1 MLSSMTGYGRAEFTE
16 KNITAVAELRS
27 VNNRFLEVSA
37 RLPRSLSVRE
47 NEVKELIR
55 RKILRGKINATVT
68 VEHSNG
74 GSVPLRINVEAAKE
88 VYKLLNRLRR
98 STGMKEKIKI
108 DHLLH
113 FSEVIEQEQVPEAD
127 EQEWTAAR
135 EAIEKAVDGLRAMR
149 EQEGRELEK
158 DLRHRVHMLDQQ
170 IGRIEELSTAQVPAE
185 RERLRERI
193 RLLVENEALDEGRLE
208 LERALNITEEVMR
221 QLITRVERPL
231 SARRS
236 ASAPACRQFWCR
248 RGLVVA
254 TSARRCLTTRRSSAS
269 SSRSRRSATSSARG
283 RGKTARRRDRSSS
296 AWGCAP
302 P

>member
-208 LERALNITEEVMR
+208 MELALMADRLDVTEECVRFRSHTKFFLQAFADGEPAGRKLNFLLQEMNREVNTIGSKSSAAEIAHQVVQVKEELERIREQVQNIE
-221 QLITRVERPL
+221 
-231 SARRS
+231 
-236 ASAPACRQFWCR
+236 
-248 RGLVVA
+248 
-254 TSARRCLTTRRSSAS
+254 
-269 SSRSRRSATSSARG
+269 
-283 RGKTARRRDRSSS
+283 
-296 AWGCAP
+296 
-302 P
+302 

>member
-55 RKILRGKINATVT
+55 KKILRGKINATVT

-135 EAIEKAVDGLRAMR
+135 EAIEKAVNVEIDKKL
-149 EQEGRELEK
+149 
-158 DLRHRVHMLDQQ
+158 
-170 IGRIEELSTAQVPAE
+170 IRIEEPIKMTGSHT
-185 RERLRERI
+185 
-193 RLLVENEALDEGRLE
+193 VEVHLKQGTNASVKIEVEK
-208 LERALNITEEVMR
+208 EE
-221 QLITRVERPL
+221 E
-231 SARRS
+231 
-236 ASAPACRQFWCR
+236 
-248 RGLVVA
+248 
-254 TSARRCLTTRRSSAS
+254 
-269 SSRSRRSATSSARG
+269 
-283 RGKTARRRDRSSS
+283 
-296 AWGCAP
+296 
-302 P
+302 